1 METTKKA
8 VNTMSNYI
16 YFKRDWFDN
25 VIENDCNE
33 DIFYGFVEVSA
44 SEFGDKIRERN
55 KAKAYNKKMNEDN
68 PLPNILEKDDLSYIK
83 LPRLYLISD
92 YSDNEDV
99 ERAEMFKALLIASYV
114 SAQGK
119 RDKDLEI
126 KVMKFDT
133 ICVKFDMTIGE
144 IGKLMEKYGK
154 YNFCKILKKKERVG
168 RPKMIYYIGFDQSE
182 FYEEF
187 ANTNMSFVED
197 EEETDWDS
205 L

>member
-8 VNTMSNYI
+8 VNTTSNYI

-25 VIENDCNE
+25 VIENGCDE
-33 DIFYGFVEVSA
+33 DIFYDFVELSA
-44 SEFGDKIRERN
+44 SEFGEKIRERN
-55 KAKAYNKKMNEDN
+55 KVKAYNKKMNEDN

-92 YSDNEDV
+92 YSDNEDE
-99 ERAEMFKALLIASYV
+99 ERAEMFKALMIASYV
-114 SAQGK
+114 GAQGK
-119 RDKDLEI
+119 RDKELEI

-133 ICVKFDMTIGE
+133 IGAKFNMTIGE

-168 RPKMIYYIGFDQSE
+168 RPKMVYYIGFDQSE

-187 ANTNMSFVED
+187 ADTKLGFVD
-197 EEETDWDS
+197 NEEETDWDS